1 VENPADINF
10 EAKKVLQEKLEKI
23 LMPGFGYAINIKI
36 FIEKQT

>member
-1 VENPADINF
+1 VENPTDINF

-23 LMPGFGYAINIKI
+23 LMSGFVYAINIKI